1 MKVGKTFNSCK
12 ISGFVRSGEVHV
24 LMYSSS
30 ISWDPYVAAGRELN
44 ISSKSCC
51 GVLRLEESSIVS
63 ETEADSGIE
72 IDRGEGEYE
81 REMEGVSRNGSLG
94 ALGLFAR
101 GDSSAAKFL
110 RAGIGGF
117 ERRGCD

>member
-44 ISSKSCC
+44 ISSKSCG

-101 GDSSAAKFL
+101 GESSAAKFL